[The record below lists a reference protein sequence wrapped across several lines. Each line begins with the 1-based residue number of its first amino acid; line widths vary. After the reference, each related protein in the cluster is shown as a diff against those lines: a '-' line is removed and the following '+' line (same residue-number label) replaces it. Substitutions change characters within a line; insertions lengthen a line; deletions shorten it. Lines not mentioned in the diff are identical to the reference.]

1 MAGKSTYMRQVA
13 IITLMAQ
20 IGCFVPATKAT
31 IGIVDKIFTRVGAS
45 DDLSSG
51 QSTFMV
57 EMNEVANILR
67 EATPKSLV
75 ILDEIGR
82 GTSTYDGLS
91 IAWAVAE
98 YIADKEKIGAYYKS
112 EAYYSHQEN
121 KKGFIPKVY
130 ERVKTINLKHK
141 YRLATSGIQPGKLL
155 DIGCGVGDFLHTAE
169 MHGWECIGVEPS
181 EDAKAIA
188 QKRMKGKIITSEE
201 LEGFPDGAFDV
212 ITMWHVLEHV
222 DDLKWQV
229 AQLQRLVKPSGRV
242 IIALPNYKSY
252 DGQFYKE
259 HWAAYDVP
267 RHLNHFNRITLSK
280 IFKTSG
286 LELVKMDKLKWDAY
300 YISYLS
306 EQYRHHSLPLVRG
319 LYRGFISNFY
329 IFRVVIRFDL

>member
-1 MAGKSTYMRQVA
+1 MKHDEKMNNKCPWCGSEK
-13 IITLMAQ
+13 AQ
-20 IGCFVPATKAT
+20 INLWLKDEFLTKEDFHICECLNCGLLYT
-31 IGIVDKIFTRVGAS
+31 MPRPDK
-45 DDLSSG
+45 D
-51 QSTFMV
+51 
-57 EMNEVANILR
+57 
-67 EATPKSLV
+67 
-75 ILDEIGR
+75 
-82 GTSTYDGLS
+82 
-91 IAWAVAE
+91 
-98 YIADKEKIGAYYKS
+98 KIGAYYKS

-130 ERVKTINLKHK
+130 ERVKSINLKHK
-141 YRLATSGIQPGKLL
+141 YRLATNGMQPGKLL

-181 EDAKAIA
+181 EDAKTIA
-188 QKRMKGKIITSEE
+188 QKRMKGKIIVSEE

-242 IIALPNYKSY
+242 VIAVPNYKSY

-319 LYRGFISNFY
+319 LYRGFISNCKARRSGEWSSLVYVFE
-329 IFRVVIRFDL
+329 RKKRN

>member
-1 MAGKSTYMRQVA
+1 MKHDEKMNNKCPWCGSEK
-13 IITLMAQ
+13 AQ
-20 IGCFVPATKAT
+20 INLWLKDEFLTKEDFHICECLNCGLLYT
-31 IGIVDKIFTRVGAS
+31 MPRPDKDKI
-45 DDLSSG
+45 
-51 QSTFMV
+51 
-57 EMNEVANILR
+57 
-67 EATPKSLV
+67 
-75 ILDEIGR
+75 
-82 GTSTYDGLS
+82 GL
-91 IAWAVAE
+91 
-98 YIADKEKIGAYYKS
+98 YYKS
-112 EAYYSHQEN
+112 EAYFSHQEN

-130 ERVKTINLKHK
+130 ERVKSINLKHK
-141 YRLATSGIQPGKLL
+141 YRLATSGMQPGKLL

-188 QKRMKGKIITSEE
+188 QKRMKGMIITSEE
-201 LEGFPDGAFDV
+201 LESFSDGAFDV

-242 IIALPNYKSY
+242 VIAVPNYKSY
-252 DGQFYKE
+252 DGQYYEE

-267 RHLNHFNRITLSK
+267 RHLNHFNQITLSK

-286 LELVKMDKLKWDAY
+286 LELFKMDKLKWDAY

-319 LYRGFISNFY
+319 LYRGFISNCKARRSGEWSSLIYVFE
-329 IFRVVIRFDL
+329 RKIRN

>member
-1 MAGKSTYMRQVA
+1 MKHDEKMNNKCPWCGSEK
-13 IITLMAQ
+13 AQ
-20 IGCFVPATKAT
+20 INLWLKDEFLTKEDFH
-31 IGIVDKIFTRVGAS
+31 ICEC
-45 DDLSSG
+45 L
-51 QSTFMV
+51 
-57 EMNEVANILR
+57 NC
-67 EATPKSLV
+67 
-75 ILDEIGR
+75 
-82 GTSTYDGLS
+82 GLL
-91 IAWAVAE
+91 
-98 YIADKEKIGAYYKS
+98 YTMPRPDKEKIGAYYKS

-130 ERVKTINLKHK
+130 ERVKSINLKYK
-141 YRLATSGIQPGKLL
+141 YRLATSGMQPGKML

-222 DDLKWQV
+222 DDLKWLV
-229 AQLQRLVKPSGRV
+229 AQLQRLVKPFGRV
-242 IIALPNYKSY
+242 VIAVPNYKSY
-252 DGQFYKE
+252 DGQYYKE

-286 LELVKMDKLKWDAY
+286 LELVMMDKLKWDAY

-319 LYRGFISNFY
+319 LYRGFISNCKASRSGEWSSLVYVFE
-329 IFRVVIRFDL
+329 RKIRN

>member
-1 MAGKSTYMRQVA
+1 MKHDEKMNKKCPWCGSEK
-13 IITLMAQ
+13 AQ
-20 IGCFVPATKAT
+20 INLWLKDEFLTKEDFH
-31 IGIVDKIFTRVGAS
+31 ICEC
-45 DDLSSG
+45 L
-51 QSTFMV
+51 
-57 EMNEVANILR
+57 NC
-67 EATPKSLV
+67 
-75 ILDEIGR
+75 
-82 GTSTYDGLS
+82 GLL
-91 IAWAVAE
+91 
-98 YIADKEKIGAYYKS
+98 YTMPRPDKEKIGAYYKS

-130 ERVKTINLKHK
+130 ERVKSINLKHK
-141 YRLATSGIQPGKLL
+141 YRLATNGLQPGKLL

-181 EDAKAIA
+181 EDAKSIA
-188 QKRMKGKIITSEE
+188 QKRIKGKIITSME
-201 LEGFPDGAFDV
+201 LESFPDGAFDV

-242 IIALPNYKSY
+242 VIAVPNYTSY
-252 DGQFYKE
+252 EGQYYKE
-259 HWAAYDVP
+259 HWAAYAVP

-319 LYRGFISNFY
+319 LYRGFISNCKARRSGEWSSLVYVFE
-329 IFRVVIRFDL
+329 RKIRN